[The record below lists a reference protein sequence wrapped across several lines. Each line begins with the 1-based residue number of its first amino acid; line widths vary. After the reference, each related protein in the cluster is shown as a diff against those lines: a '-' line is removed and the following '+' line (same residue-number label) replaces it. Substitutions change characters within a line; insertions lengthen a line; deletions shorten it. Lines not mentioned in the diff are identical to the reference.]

1 MNMDRPY
8 FRNDLVARPLDDGGQ
23 RFIEVTDPDSGTSFK
38 FYEIEYAIACAMDG
52 ERDVSEL
59 AEWAKIELGLEPSP
73 AELQVVIGTLGDLG
87 YLEGV
92 GGGAAATAPAASAA
106 PGGVTRGWDVQRE
119 EDLIPQSAKPTP
131 RVPLARPPAAAA
143 APGGVTRGW
152 DVQSGD
158 DVELGQP
165 GKAAAAAPGGVT
177 RGWDVPSEDEVELG
191 MAGRGEQTAR
201 RGNEPRAAAGEF
213 ELGAAGNRGMT
224 DPEAVTYSGQPV
236 SEHDRDTVQRSAVA
250 GADFDDLS
258 TDLSDHVPLA
268 ASELKEAVR
277 SSKVM
282 GAVKAPHEDDTP
294 RGPREKDAQLEGP
307 KVGVGQKTVMGWQAP
322 AVPAAPAAKPHVTV
336 QKSQMSQPVPTQP
349 AGPAHVA
356 PPAATPVMLPEKPAE
371 ISRPHAAT
379 PIAVGEP
386 HPGQVEPQ
394 KKSVL
399 LPVLLV
405 LILLAAAG
413 GGAYWYFVV
422 RPKAEGTPGAQTT
435 GEAAGTP
442 TAAGETTGAAGEG
455 GTPAEPPAITAMLEA
470 GPNAEHVLTAPKNG
484 RFSWVATAGSE
495 VAVGAPVA
503 KYEGI
508 QGWERLLTSSQES
521 QKKYQERLDQ
531 ATSKGD
537 KNGMKAAEDN
547 VKRKQADIDRAT
559 AEMAK
564 YVIAA
569 PLGGVVEPSVEPR
582 VWIKKDTPVAKIL
595 AQSGPRATFALPAG
609 RSHAAGDEVQVSS
622 KADPALKATCKVES
636 ADGQKIVVTCPTDSG
651 LAAGSEVVLK

>member
-1 MNMDRPY
+1 MDRPY

-52 ERDVSEL
+52 ERDVGEL
-59 AEWAKIELGLEPSP
+59 AEWARIELGLEPSP
-73 AELQVVIGTLGDLG
+73 DELQVVIGTLGDLG

-92 GGGAAATAPAASAA
+92 GAPQAQQPRTAPAAA
-106 PGGVTRGWDVQRE
+106 GGNVTRGWDVQRD
-119 EDLIPQSAKPTP
+119 EDMVPQSAKPTP
-131 RVPLARPPAAAA
+131 RMPLARPPVAA
-143 APGGVTRGW
+143 GGAVTRGW
-152 DVQSGD
+152 DVQSASE
-158 DVELGQP
+158 DVELGSP
-165 GKAAAAAPGGVT
+165 GKAAAAASGPGGVT
-177 RGWDVPSEDEVELG
+177 RGWDVPASEDEVELG
-191 MAGRGEQTAR
+191 MAGRGDQPVR

-213 ELGAAGNRGMT
+213 ELGSAGNRGMT
-224 DPEAVTYSGQPV
+224 DPEAVTFSGAPV
-236 SEHDRDTVQRSAVA
+236 PERDAASIHDRDTVQRGAVG

-282 GAVKAPHEDDTP
+282 GAVKPPHDQDV
-294 RGPREKDAQLEGP
+294 QLEGP
-307 KVGVGQKTVMGWQAP
+307 KVGAGSRTVMGWQAP
-322 AVPAAPAAKPHVTV
+322 AVPPGPAAKPHVTV
-336 QKSQMSQPVPTQP
+336 QKQPVPGQP
-349 AGPAHVA
+349 SAGPAQVS
-356 PPAATPVMLPEKPAE
+356 PPAGTPMVLPGKPAE
-371 ISRPHAAT
+371 ISRPHVA

-386 HPGQVEPQ
+386 YPGQHDHRHEQ

-422 RPKAEGTPGAQTT
+422 RPKNDGSGTSAPASGQT
-435 GEAAGTP
+435 A
-442 TAAGETTGAAGEG
+442 TAAGGEG
-455 GTPAEPPAITAMLEA
+455 TTPAAADGKQPAEPAPISAMLEA
-470 GPNAEHVLTAPKNG
+470 GPNAEHELTAPKNG
-484 RFSWVATAGSE
+484 RFSWVAPAGSE

-503 KYEGI
+503 KFEGI
-508 QGWERLLTSSQES
+508 QGWERLLTASQES
-521 QKKYQERLDQ
+521 QKKYQEKLDQ

-537 KNGMKAAEDN
+537 KNAMKSAEDN
-547 VKRKQADIDRAT
+547 VKRKQADIDRANT
-559 AEMAK
+559 EMAK

-569 PLGGVVEPSVEPR
+569 PVGGVVEPAVEPR

-595 AQSGPRATFALPAG
+595 AQSGPRATFNLPAG

-636 ADGQKIVVTCPTDSG
+636 AEAQKLVVTCPTDSG

>member
-1 MNMDRPY
+1 MDRPY

-59 AEWAKIELGLEPSP
+59 AEWAKIELGLDPSP
-73 AELQVVIGTLGDLG
+73 DELQVVIGTLGDLG

-92 GGGAAATAPAASAA
+92 GVARAAQPAA
-106 PGGVTRGWDVQRE
+106 RE
-119 EDLIPQSAKPTP
+119 EVIPQSAKPTP
-131 RVPLARPPAAAA
+131 RMPLSRPPVAA
-143 APGGVTRGW
+143 GGAVTRGW

-158 DVELGQP
+158 DIDLGAP
-165 GKAAAAAPGGVT
+165 GKAAASSAPGGVT
-177 RGWDVPSEDEVELG
+177 RGWDVPSTDEVELG
-191 MAGRGEQTAR
+191 MAGRGEQPAR
-201 RGNEPRAAAGEF
+201 RGNEPRAAAGEL

-224 DPEAVTYSGQPV
+224 DPEAVTYSGAPV
-236 SEHDRDTVQRSAVA
+236 VEQDESIHDRDTVQRSAV
-250 GADFDDLS
+250 GSDFDDLS

-282 GAVKAPHEDDTP
+282 GAVKPPHEEDT
-294 RGPREKDAQLEGP
+294 QLEGP
-307 KVGVGQKTVMGWQAP
+307 KVGVGQRTVMGWQAP
-322 AVPAAPAAKPHVTV
+322 AAPAAGAAAKPHVTV
-336 QKSQMSQPVPTQP
+336 QKQPTAGQP
-349 AGPAHVA
+349 QGGQPGAPARVS
-356 PPAATPVMLPEKPAE
+356 PPQQATPMVLPEKRAE
-371 ISRPHAAT
+371 ISRPHPAAT

-386 HPGQVEPQ
+386 HPGTGQPE

-405 LILLAAAG
+405 LVLLAAVG
-413 GGAYWYFVV
+413 GVAYWYFVV
-422 RPKAEGTPGAQTT
+422 RPETDGSAGKATPAG
-435 GEAAGTP
+435 AAGTP
-442 TAAGETTGAAGEG
+442 AAGEATPAAGEG
-455 GTPAEPPAITAMLEA
+455 EPPAEPPAISAMLEA
-470 GPNAEHVLTAPKNG
+470 GPNAEHVLNAPRNG

-508 QGWERLLTSSQES
+508 ATWERLLTQAQES

-537 KNGMKAAEDN
+537 KNAMKAAEDN
-547 VKRKQADIDRAT
+547 VKRKQADIDRANT
-559 AEMAK
+559 EMAK

-595 AQSGPRATFALPAG
+595 AQSGPRATFNLPAG
-609 RSHAAGDEVQVSS
+609 RTHAAGDQVQVSS
-622 KADPALKATCKVES
+622 KADPTLKATCKVES
-636 ADGQKIVVTCPTDSG
+636 ADGQKLVVTCPTDSG
-651 LAAGSEVVLK
+651 LAAGSEVVLE

>member
-1 MNMDRPY
+1 MDRPY

-52 ERDVSEL
+52 ERDVGEL

-73 AELQVVIGTLGDLG
+73 DELQVVIGTLGDLG

-92 GGGAAATAPAASAA
+92 EVPRAAQ
-106 PGGVTRGWDVQRE
+106 PGMRD
-119 EDLIPQSAKPTP
+119 EDRIPQSAKPTP
-131 RVPLARPPAAAA
+131 RMPLARPPAAAA
-143 APGGVTRGW
+143 
-152 DVQSGD
+152 SG
-158 DVELGQP
+158 
-165 GKAAAAAPGGVT
+165 APGGVT
-177 RGWDVPSEDEVELG
+177 RGWDVPSTEDMDVELG
-191 MAGRGEQTAR
+191 RPGKAPAAAASAPGGVTRGWDVPSTEDVELGLAGRGEQPAR

-213 ELGAAGNRGMT
+213 ELGASGNRGMT
-224 DPEAVTYSGQPV
+224 DPEAVTFSGAPIP
-236 SEHDRDTVQRSAVA
+236 ERDGGIHERDTVQRGAVG

-258 TDLSDHVPLA
+258 TDLSDHVPLG

-282 GAVKAPHEDDTP
+282 GAAKAPHEEETQ
-294 RGPREKDAQLEGP
+294 AEGP
-307 KVGVGQKTVMGWQAP
+307 KVATGQRTVMGWQAP
-322 AVPAAPAAKPHVTV
+322 AVPPAPAAKPHVTV
-336 QKSQMSQPVPTQP
+336 QKQPSAAQPVAQP
-349 AGPAHVA
+349 PSRASA
-356 PPAATPVMLPEKPAE
+356 PQQAAPMVLPEKRAE
-371 ISRPHAAT
+371 ISRPHAAAT

-386 HPGQVEPQ
+386 YPGQGAGHAPE

-399 LPVLLV
+399 IPVLLV

-413 GGAYWYFVV
+413 GVAYWYFVV
-422 RPKAEGTPGAQTT
+422 RPEADGTGTGTGTATPTETT
-435 GEAAGTP
+435 GT
-442 TAAGETTGAAGEG
+442 TAAGEGAGAAGGEAKQ
-455 GTPAEPPAITAMLEA
+455 PAEPAAISAMLEA

-484 RFSWVATAGSE
+484 RFTWVATAGSE

-508 QGWERLLTSSQES
+508 ATWERLLAAAQES

-537 KNGMKAAEDN
+537 KNGMKSAEDN

-559 AEMAK
+559 TEMAK
-564 YVIAA
+564 FVIAA

-582 VWIKKDTPVAKIL
+582 VWLKKDTPVAKIL
-595 AQSGPRATFALPAG
+595 AQSGPRATFQLPAG
-609 RSHAAGDEVQVSS
+609 RTHAAGDEVHVSS

-636 ADGQKIVVTCPTDSG
+636 AEGQKLVVTCPTDSG